1 MIRTLDIYRPL
12 DSKTPSVHDRAFNWV
27 HVPAVAALV
36 AAAWADPRGDE
47 MAERQ
52 EPVPGVVP
60 PAACVIGLESRPF
73 NNSTERHCV
82 CSLASA
88 HRVN

>member
-12 DSKTPSVHDRAFNWV
+12 DSKTPSVHEWAFNWV

-36 AAAWADPRGDE
+36 AAAWAAPQGDE

-52 EPVPGVVP
+52 ESVPGVVP
-60 PAACVIGLESRPF
+60 PAAWVFGLESRPF

>member
-1 MIRTLDIYRPL
+1 MIRDLDIYRTL
-12 DSKTPSVHDRAFNWV
+12 DSKTPSARERAFNGE
-27 HVPAVAALV
+27 HVPAVAALGV
-36 AAAWADPRGDE
+36 AAWAVPQGDE
-47 MAERQ
+47 LAERQ
-52 EPVPGVVP
+52 ESVPGVVL
-60 PAACVIGLESRPF
+60 PAAWAFGLESRPF